1 MNNDFK
7 SDLNRMVFFAK
18 QNRPEELGTLLL
30 KYEKLLRATVGDL
43 ATSPTTSRAGVSDA
57 VQNTYA
63 DIIIQLI
70 NNRIPSSIET
80 EEEFAIYLA
89 TAAKNNLRDIQKQNR
104 AKKRDILKTQSLQ
117 SGSTETVGEKIHY
130 ATKGPATQVGELDR
144 NRELRRLLTTFLPE
158 RQAIALQLVKL
169 DEISIPEVA
178 KQMKCT
184 ESAVTSLLRTGMKN
198 LRQNAPKAQLREL
211 FASVVGEESKD
222 DDH

>member
-1 MNNDFK
+1 MENDFK
-7 SDLNRMVFFAK
+7 SDLNRMVVFAK
-18 QNRPEELGTLLL
+18 QNKTEELGALLL

-57 VQNTYA
+57 VQNTYT

-70 NNRIPSSIET
+70 NNKIPNTIET
-80 EEEFAIYLA
+80 EEDFAKYVA

-104 AKKRDILKTQSLQ
+104 AKKRDILKTQSLE
-117 SGSTETVGEKIHY
+117 SGSIETVGETIHHP
-130 ATKGPATQVGELDR
+130 TKGPATQVGELER
-144 NRELRRLLTTFLPE
+144 NRELRRLLTDFLPK

-169 DEISIPEVA
+169 DEFSIPQAA
-178 KQMKCT
+178 KRMECT

-211 FASVVGEESKD
+211 FASIVSKESKD